1 MPIKIFKPLGLTPLE
16 LIEKYKKTN
25 NVKQK
30 MSFAGRLD
38 PMASGLMLLLVGDE
52 CKKQPEYCGKDK
64 IYEFKILYGF
74 KTDSLDILGISETI
88 ENTDFNYKDLVGEL
102 EQKYPVYSSK
112 TLKIGG
118 ITKPLWYW
126 EKKGI
131 LKDSM
136 VPKKDVKVFDLNIL
150 ERREYSNFEIQEMI
164 FERISKLSEKN
175 KDKFRYKDIKE
186 KWEVNLLDDKKY
198 RVESFRTKVS
208 SGTYIRGLCEKMG
221 GVAFDINRIDIIF

>member
-1 MPIKIFKPLGLTPLE
+1 MPIKIFKPVGLTPLE
-16 LIEKYKKTN
+16 LIENYKKTN

-64 IYEFKILYGF
+64 IYEFKIIYGF
-74 KTDSLDILGISETI
+74 KTDSLDILGISEEI
-88 ENTDFNYKDLVGEL
+88 EKSDFNYKDLIGEV

-112 TLKIGG
+112 TLNIEG

-126 EKKGI
+126 EKKGV
-131 LKDSM
+131 LKNSM
-136 VPKKDVKVFDLNIL
+136 IPIKNVKVFDLNIL
-150 ERREYSNFEIQEMI
+150 EKREYSNLEIKDII

-186 KWEVNLLDDKKY
+186 KWEENLLDNKNFKVD
-198 RVESFRTKVS
+198 SFRTKVS

>member
-1 MPIKIFKPLGLTPLE
+1 MPIKIFKPIGLTPLE
-16 LIEKYKKTN
+16 LIEQYKNDN
-25 NVKQK
+25 NIEQK

-74 KTDSLDILGISETI
+74 ETDSLDILGISKKIDT
-88 ENTDFNYKDLVGEL
+88 TDFNYKDLIGSI

-112 TLKIGG
+112 TLKIDGKN
-118 ITKPLWYW
+118 KPLWYW
-126 EKKGI
+126 QKKGV

-136 VPKKDVKVFDLNIL
+136 VPKKNVKVFDLNIL
-150 ERREYSNFEIQEMI
+150 ERREYSNLEIKDMI
-164 FERISKLSEKN
+164 IERISKLSEKN
-175 KDKFRYKDIKE
+175 KDKFRYKHIRECWEE
-186 KWEVNLLDDKKY
+186 KLLDSGNYKVDY
-198 RVESFRTKVS
+198 FRTKVS
-208 SGTYIRGLCEKMG
+208 SGTYIRGLCQKMG

>member
-1 MPIKIFKPLGLTPLE
+1 MPIKIFKPVGLTPLE
-16 LIEKYKKTN
+16 LIEKYKKSN

-74 KTDSLDILGISETI
+74 KTDSLDILGISEEIDTI
-88 ENTDFNYKDLVGEL
+88 DFNYKDLIGEV

-112 TLKIGG
+112 TLKIEG

-126 EKKGI
+126 EKKGV
-131 LKDSM
+131 LKYSM
-136 VPKKDVKVFDLNIL
+136 IPKKNVKVFDLNIL
-150 ERREYSNFEIQEMI
+150 EKREYSNLEIKDI
-164 FERISKLSEKN
+164 ILERISKLSEKN
-175 KDKFRYKDIKE
+175 KDKFRYKDIKG
-186 KWEVNLLDDKKY
+186 KWEVNLLDDKNYK
-198 RVESFRTKVS
+198 VDCFRTTVS

>member
-1 MPIKIFKPLGLTPLE
+1 MPIKILKPIGLTPLE
-16 LIEKYKKTN
+16 LIEQYKNDN
-25 NVKQK
+25 NVEQK

-74 KTDSLDILGISETI
+74 ETDSLDILGISKKIDT
-88 ENTDFNYKDLVGEL
+88 TDFNYKDLIGSI

-112 TLKIGG
+112 TLKIDGKN
-118 ITKPLWYW
+118 KPLWYW

-136 VPKKDVKVFDLNIL
+136 VPKKNVKVFDLNIL
-150 ERREYSNFEIQEMI
+150 ERREYSNLEIRDMI
-164 FERISKLSEKN
+164 IERISKLSEKN
-175 KDKFRYKDIKE
+175 KDKFRYTPIRECWEE
-186 KWEVNLLDDKKY
+186 KLLDSGNYKVDY
-198 RVESFRTKVS
+198 FRAKVS
-208 SGTYIRGLCEKMG
+208 SGTYIRGLCQKMG

>member
-1 MPIKIFKPLGLTPLE
+1 MPIKIFKPVGLTPLE
-16 LIEKYKKTN
+16 LIENYKKTN

-52 CKKQPEYCGKDK
+52 CKKQPEFCGKDK

-74 KTDSLDILGISETI
+74 KTDSLDILGISEEI
-88 ENTDFNYKDLVGEL
+88 EKSDFNYKDLIGEL
-102 EQKYPVYSSK
+102 EQKYPIYSSK
-112 TLKIGG
+112 TLKIEG
-118 ITKPLWYW
+118 IRKPLWYW
-126 EKKGI
+126 EKKGV
-131 LKDSM
+131 LKNSM
-136 VPKKDVKVFDLNIL
+136 IPMKNVKVFDLNIL
-150 ERREYSNFEIQEMI
+150 EKREYSNLEIKDII

-186 KWEVNLLDDKKY
+186 KWEENLLDNKKFK
-198 RVESFRTKVS
+198 VDSFRTKVS

>member
-1 MPIKIFKPLGLTPLE
+1 MPIKIFKPVGLTPLE

-25 NVKQK
+25 NIKQK

-88 ENTDFNYKDLVGEL
+88 ENTDFNYIDLIGEV

-112 TLKIGG
+112 TLKIGD

-136 VPKKDVKVFDLNIL
+136 VPKKNVKVFDLNIL
-150 ERREYSNFEIQEMI
+150 ERKEYSNLEIQDMI

>member
-52 CKKQPEYCGKDK
+52 CKKQSEYCGKDK

-150 ERREYSNFEIQEMI
+150 ERREYSNFEIQDMI

-175 KDKFRYKDIKE
+175 KDKFRYKDIKQ
-186 KWEVNLLDDKKY
+186 KWEINLLDDKKY

>member
-1 MPIKIFKPLGLTPLE
+1 MPIKILKPIGLTPLE
-16 LIEKYKKTN
+16 LIEQYKNDN
-25 NVKQK
+25 NVEQK

-74 KTDSLDILGISETI
+74 ETDSLDILGISKKIDT
-88 ENTDFNYKDLVGEL
+88 TYFNYKDLIGSI

-112 TLKIGG
+112 TLKIDGKN
-118 ITKPLWYW
+118 KPLWYW

-136 VPKKDVKVFDLNIL
+136 VPKKNVKVFDLNIL
-150 ERREYSNFEIQEMI
+150 ERREYSNLEIRDMI
-164 FERISKLSEKN
+164 IERISKLSEKN
-175 KDKFRYKDIKE
+175 KDKFRYTPIRECWEE
-186 KWEVNLLDDKKY
+186 KLLDSGNYKVDY
-198 RVESFRTKVS
+198 FRAKVS
-208 SGTYIRGLCEKMG
+208 SGTYIRGLCQKMG

>member
-1 MPIKIFKPLGLTPLE
+1 MPIKIFKPVGLTPLE
-16 LIEKYKKTN
+16 LIENYKKTN

-74 KTDSLDILGISETI
+74 KTDSLDILGISEEI
-88 ENTDFNYKDLVGEL
+88 EKSDFNYKDLIGEL
-102 EQKYPVYSSK
+102 EQKYPIYSSK
-112 TLKIGG
+112 TLKIEG
-118 ITKPLWYW
+118 IRKPLWYW
-126 EKKGI
+126 EKKGV
-131 LKDSM
+131 LKNSM
-136 VPKKDVKVFDLNIL
+136 IPMKNVKVFDLNIL
-150 ERREYSNFEIQEMI
+150 EKREYSNLEIKDII

-186 KWEVNLLDDKKY
+186 KWEENLLDNKKFK
-198 RVESFRTKVS
+198 VDSFRTKVS